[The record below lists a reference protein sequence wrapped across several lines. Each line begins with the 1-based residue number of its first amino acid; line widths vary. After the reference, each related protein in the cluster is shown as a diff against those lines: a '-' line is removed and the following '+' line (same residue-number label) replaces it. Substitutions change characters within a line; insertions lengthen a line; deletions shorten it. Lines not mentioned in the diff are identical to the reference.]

1 MFQVPPV
8 DGSLTIPE
16 IWDWHSEHNPTHA
29 AFEYEAHKG
38 GVTTVSYRDVVS
50 AAHEAARILSAAIGS
65 NPGDAIKPRI
75 AIVAAT
81 DTITFFCVILGVL
94 RVGICTAIISP
105 HNSPAAVAH
114 LLAKVE
120 ATHVFVSDEHMIK
133 NLVEDA
139 RRLMDESNAATGQAI
154 KVSSMPTYEDL
165 VTPAFK
171 PLVLSDQPW
180 FDDRTAPLIYMH
192 TSGKIDLPPQA
203 FGMESHPFASGLS
216 VAGAESYVDQLFAWH
231 CVSMSH
237 GTGVHLLSWIPMS
250 GFRVGTFP
258 PQSPARFP
266 SSEATFMALE
276 RCHPDYV
283 ITFPYFIEMWCSD
296 PRKVEILKSVKELVF
311 VGGFLNTHVGNTL
324 VMQGVRLQPLYGV
337 AEAGVLGSFLS
348 VNQGIG
354 WEYFSM
360 TPDSGTVFLPVSDEL
375 YELILDSSEKE
386 LAVIN
391 TSYQGRGAYNT
402 GDLFLKHATK
412 EGFWKPIGRKDDLLI
427 LSSGK
432 KESEVFEWSFLS
444 LTHSRQVNPV
454 PFEHILNN
462 DPRIRGSLMFGHRR
476 FQCGVLIEL
485 KDDLAFDA
493 QDESKTRVARRML
506 GDVLVKVNT
515 IAGSPAKIYPEMVI
529 FASKSKPF
537 TYTEKGSIRRA
548 KILAEYK
555 QEVDA
560 LYERPSDVDLG
571 NIAIPTSWTP
581 SSAVDFSYAALK
593 YILPDL
599 PGPDEDIFYF
609 ACDSLQAARIERM
622 IVQVLK
628 STGAYRDGST
638 PPGFIYNHSNARSL
652 GQFMLGVHGQH
663 QSKAADGGN
672 PQLQQVLTHFASG
685 ITFQRFHTHP
695 PLEEDINPGKVVLVT
710 GTTGGLGANV
720 LHQLLQDQ
728 LVQHIYT
735 LNRCRPGEFLRE
747 KQVQALR
754 DNGLDPE
761 IAKSPKIT
769 ALCGDLRNPTLGLD
783 DAVKDGDVI
792 PEELLGD
799 IDVSLGRGYSEAK
812 AISEGLL
819 RIAAGSSSLRPVI
832 LRIGQVAGSV
842 NGAWKTTEWFPSLVK
857 TSVTLGA
864 LPSTPNFASWLPA
877 ELAGKAIGDLLDASA
892 PVINLVH
899 PKPTPISDVMHI
911 IASDLR
917 LPLIPYDEWLLR
929 LETSQH
935 SADEQPAVKMLDF
948 YQRHG
953 LRDIREESCLGPT
966 LSASLASA
974 PPLDSHTIP
983 AHDIDVLIK
992 SEKMG
997 EMNHIR
1003 AKLIEADPR
1012 FANMG
1017 VFKLYCQLPDP
1028 DAPVPQAEA
1037 RTHVLIETLATGNLG
1052 LPTAPEPTLQFSTQ
1066 DLPIELPV
1074 LHPSVLI
1081 LTKLKRWTT
1090 IFTSTHPKS
1099 RKKAASDFS
1108 DIAFLVQWL
1117 IQQELF
1123 IDFDQYQLSEGKE
1136 RSVLLNYVRMYWDHL
1151 LEGENVEQVTLLV
1164 SILRNDDRN
1173 EIEEA
1178 QAKHGNSAVHARLE
1192 ASKPPPSD

>member
-192 TSGKIDLPPQA
+192 TSGSTSLPKPLAWNHTLLLQVGRA
-203 FGMESHPFASGLS
+203 AL
-216 VAGAESYVDQLFAWH
+216 AGAESYVDQLFAWH

-432 KESEVFEWSFLS
+432 KESEV
-444 LTHSRQVNPV
+444 NPV

-506 GDVLVKVNT
+506 GDVLMKVNT

-571 NIAIPTSWTP
+571 NITIPTSWTP

-593 YILPDL
+593 YMLPDL

-783 DAVKDGDVI
+783 DGVLNELRRTVTHIVHLAWPVDWKLKLGSFEGMLFGVVNLINLALSSELSTCPRFLFASSIGVFNSVKDGDVI

-974 PPLDSHTIP
+974 PPLDSHTI
-983 AHDIDVLIK
+983 
-992 SEKMG
+992 
-997 EMNHIR
+997 R
-1003 AKLIEADPR
+1003 
-1012 FANMG
+1012 
-1017 VFKLYCQLPDP
+1017 
-1028 DAPVPQAEA
+1028 
-1037 RTHVLIETLATGNLG
+1037 
-1052 LPTAPEPTLQFSTQ
+1052 
-1066 DLPIELPV
+1066 
-1074 LHPSVLI
+1074 
-1081 LTKLKRWTT
+1081 
-1090 IFTSTHPKS
+1090 
-1099 RKKAASDFS
+1099 
-1108 DIAFLVQWL
+1108 QWVA
-1117 IQQELF
+1117 
-1123 IDFDQYQLSEGKE
+1123 YW
-1136 RSVLLNYVRMYWDHL
+1136 RSVGLL
-1151 LEGENVEQVTLLV
+1151 
-1164 SILRNDDRN
+1164 
-1173 EIEEA
+1173 
-1178 QAKHGNSAVHARLE
+1178 
-1192 ASKPPPSD
+1192 

>member
-38 GVTTVSYRDVVS
+38 GVTTVSYRNVVS

-192 TSGKIDLPPQA
+192 TIDVPPQA
-203 FGMESHPFASGLS
+203 FGMESYSFASGLS

-283 ITFPYFIEMWCSD
+283 ITFPYFIE
-296 PRKVEILKSVKELVF
+296 
-311 VGGFLNTHVGNTL
+311 
-324 VMQGVRLQPLYGV
+324 
-337 AEAGVLGSFLS
+337 
-348 VNQGIG
+348 
-354 WEYFSM
+354 
-360 TPDSGTVFLPVSDEL
+360 
-375 YELILDSSEKE
+375 SSEKE

-506 GDVLVKVNT
+506 GDVLMKVNT

-571 NIAIPTSWTP
+571 NITIPTSWTP

-593 YILPDL
+593 YMLPDL

-628 STGAYRDGST
+628 STGAYNDDSA

-652 GQFMLGVHGQH
+652 GQFMLSVHGQH

-672 PQLQQVLTHFASG
+672 PQLQQVLTRFATG

-695 PLEEDINPGKVVLVT
+695 PLPLEEDINRGKVVLVT

-720 LHQLLQDQ
+720 LHQLFQDQ
-728 LVQHIYT
+728 LVEHIYT

-754 DNGLDPE
+754 DN
-761 IAKSPKIT
+761 
-769 ALCGDLRNPTLGLD
+769 
-783 DAVKDGDVI
+783 AVKDGDVI

-877 ELAGKAIGDLLDASA
+877 ELAGKAIVDLLDASA

-911 IASDLR
+911 IAGDLR

-935 SADEQPAVKMLDF
+935 PADEQPAVKMFDF

-953 LRDIREESCLGPT
+953 LRDIREESYLGPT

-974 PPLDSHTIP
+974 PPLDSHTIRQWVAYWRSLGSSRILAHTIDTIMMDFSSFRET

-997 EMNHIR
+997 EMNRIR
-1003 AKLIEADPR
+1003 EKLVEADPR

-1066 DLPIELPV
+1066 GTHKYTCSCSLNFRLETNKCDSESDLPIELPV